1 MCKWFQA
8 IDEFKKGKVEFRVD
22 KTGIAHIPFGKVNFP
37 EEDLIAN
44 FMAVVVR
51 YLLLKHLFC
60 CHSRVYVYLP
70 FAISSQRSIERN
82 KPSGAKGIY
91 WKTAYVCSSMGPSI
105 KLNIKEMLDYG
116 ADSSN

>member
-1 MCKWFQA
+1 MLYQHRIESINSNLVAIELWTEIDDVDYANCANAFQA

-51 YLLLKHLFC
+51 YLL
-60 CHSRVYVYLP
+60 
-70 FAISSQRSIERN
+70 Q
-82 KPSGAKGIY
+82 
-91 WKTAYVCSSMGPSI
+91 
-105 KLNIKEMLDYG
+105 
-116 ADSSN
+116 

>member
-51 YLLLKHLFC
+51 YLLLKTSLLLPLSEFMFT
-60 CHSRVYVYLP
+60 YLLPYLP
-70 FAISSQRSIERN
+70 SAPLRGTSHLVQRGYTGKRHMYAHQWDLQSS
-82 KPSGAKGIY
+82 
-91 WKTAYVCSSMGPSI
+91 
-105 KLNIKEMLDYG
+105 
-116 ADSSN
+116 